1 MSYEHV
7 VSRLI
12 QLAQSNGGVVSSAQV
27 EGDTELDEN
36 RDLVCAAARALA
48 GSTNVFSSD
57 EPDGR
62 EWFPYS
68 SLMFSE
74 LASGTRLPR

>member
-1 MSYEHV
+1 MSYEQA

-12 QLAQSNGGVVSSAQV
+12 QLARNNGGVVSSAQV
-27 EGDTELDEN
+27 EADGELDRN

-48 GSTNVFSSD
+48 GGTNVFSND

-62 EWFPYS
+62 AWFPYS

-74 LASGTRLPR
+74 LASNRSA